1 MGQTMTDLSERQPHI
16 VVVLPDGVH
25 VLCLTDIRRLAQG
38 LPYHGDKAIMI
49 QILATA
55 LRDLIDEARL

>member
-1 MGQTMTDLSERQPHI
+1 MSDLSERQPHI

-25 VLCLTDIRRLAQG
+25 VLCLADIRRLAQG
-38 LPYHGDKAIMI
+38 LPYHGDKAQMI

-55 LRDLIDEARL
+55 VKDLAE